1 MDNKEYE
8 VKLELTPE
16 EAQEIYRYLVND
28 LKGVPEIQRD
38 IYYCPVQSDVREY
51 MKTKCVRI
59 RTRNKKAT
67 LDYKEII
74 DERNTYIQKLTEY
87 STGIEDE
94 TSMDL
99 ILRQLGLAAVLKIQK
114 ERVECI
120 HNKIFKIA
128 LDNVEALGWF
138 IEIELLNHDGDE
150 ISIEN
155 KIKNVIKDLGIND
168 VRINK
173 TGYTNILLNNRYGE
187 EK

>member
-1 MDNKEYE
+1 MDNKEFE

-28 LKGVPEIQRD
+28 LNGIPEIQKD
-38 IYYCPVQSDVREY
+38 IYYCPVQSDVRQY
-51 MKTKCVRI
+51 MNTKCVRI
-59 RTRNKKAT
+59 RTRNKKIT

-74 DERNTYIQKLTEY
+74 DEKNTYIQKLTEY
-87 STGIEDE
+87 STGIEDD

-99 ILRQLGLAAVLKIQK
+99 ILRELGLVAVLKVQK
-114 ERVECI
+114 ERVESI
-120 HNKIFKIA
+120 HKEIFKIA
-128 LDNVEALGWF
+128 LDNVEDLGWF

-150 ISIEN
+150 SVIEN
-155 KIKNVIKDLGIND
+155 KMIKVIEELGIKE

-173 TGYTNILLNNRYGE
+173 TGYSNMLLNNHYGE